1 MKVLVI
7 NCGSSSLK
15 YQLIDM
21 DGEKVLCKGL
31 CERIGM
37 ESSTITHEANGN
49 KATTPAIFPTHTEAF
64 HELIKKMT
72 TGAGKCIEDVG
83 EINAIGH
90 RIVHGGEKFQSS
102 CVITDE
108 VVDALRELRS
118 EEHTSELQSRFD
130 LVCRLLLEK
139 KKILGLVHQR
149 T

>member
-1 MKVLVI
+1 SHFVLHS
-7 NCGSSSLK
+7 C
-15 YQLIDM
+15 LICVFFHDT
-21 DGEKVLCKGL
+21 
-31 CERIGM
+31 
-37 ESSTITHEANGN
+37 SSTDIYTLSLHDAL
-49 KATTPAIFPTHTEAF
+49 PI
-64 HELIKKMT
+64 LIKKMT